1 MMKEAVAIASTLP
14 GTIGLYIL
22 DTATG
27 QEVSFHADQPLEAAS
42 VIKIP
47 VMVEAFRQKEA
58 GLIDFDAPVAICRE
72 DKLPSCGAL
81 TYLHDGVTVSVGD
94 LVTLMIILSDN
105 TATNLLIDML
115 GQENINEEIDR
126 LGLTGTRLNR
136 KLFQPELSRK
146 GIQNYVTASDMGKL
160 LKGILAGE
168 VVSAEASEKMLEI
181 LGNQRLNGKIPFYLH
196 DQGIKCAHKTGED
209 DGITHDVGIIF
220 ADSPRILCFLSNQ
233 TDVPRAERAIQ
244 DIAALVAGVKEA

>member
-1 MMKEAVAIASTLP
+1 MLKEAVAIAAALP
-14 GTIGLYIL
+14 GDIGLYIL

-27 QEVSFHADQPLEAAS
+27 EKAELHAGQPLEAAS
-42 VIKIP
+42 VIKLPI
-47 VMVEAFRQKEA
+47 MVEAFRQKEA
-58 GLIDFDAPVAICRE
+58 GMLDFDTPVTIRKE

-105 TATNLLIDML
+105 TATNLLIDRL
-115 GQENINEEIDR
+115 GQENINGEIDR

-136 KLFQPELSRK
+136 KLFQPELSRQ

-160 LKGILAGE
+160 LKGMLDGTLI
-168 VVSAEASEKMLEI
+168 SAEASKKMLEI
-181 LGNQRLNGKIPFYLH
+181 LENQRLNGKMPFYLH

-220 ADSPRILCFLSNQ
+220 ADSPRIFCFLSNR
-233 TDVPRAERAIQ
+233 TDVPKAERGIQ
-244 DIAALVAGVKEA
+244 DMAALVAGAKRA